1 MKKIEAAECKT
12 AHRAIQDTLE
22 VINGKWKLVILSTL
36 FEGKKR
42 FKELSREIG
51 ISPRMLSK
59 ELHELEMNKM
69 VKRTVC
75 DTRPITVE
83 YEKTEHSETLW
94 GVIEA
99 MRQWGNQHRDEIFG
113 KRHEATDALVT
124 DRILLNSLD
133 GD

>member
-1 MKKIEAAECKT
+1 MKKHAATECKS
-12 AHRAIQDTLE
+12 AHRAVQDTLE

-36 FEGKKR
+36 FDGKKR

-59 ELHELEMNKM
+59 ELHELELNKM

-83 YEKTEHSETLW
+83 YETTEHSETLW

-99 MRQWGNQHRDEIFG
+99 MRQWGTLHRDEIFG
-113 KRHEATDALVT
+113 KRNETTDAAVT
-124 DRILLNSLD
+124 DRILAEAE
-133 GD
+133 

>member
-1 MKKIEAAECKT
+1 MKKHTGADCKT
-12 AHRAIQDTLE
+12 AHRAVQDTLE

-36 FEGKKR
+36 FDGKKR

-59 ELHELEMNKM
+59 ELQELELNKM

-83 YEKTEHSETLW
+83 YETTEHSETLW

-99 MRQWGNQHRDEIFG
+99 MRQWGHQHRDEIFG
-113 KRHEATDALVT
+113 KRTEAPEIEVT
-124 DRILLNSLD
+124 DEVLAERE
-133 GD
+133 